1 MDIRAVAES
10 AFDVAY
16 LLVVWWLVVMMIR
29 RRGDLTLQDRRV
41 GLCLTLAF
49 LLLAFGD
56 TAHVGFRVAAYANG
70 GLAVN
75 APLLAVGTFITSI
88 TMTIF
93 YVFMLFAWQ
102 ARFRKPLGP
111 AGWLLLCS
119 AAVRLVA
126 VLAQV
131 GDWGNLAAPYGG
143 SLALFRNL
151 PLFILGI
158 GVLILMWTDGRRAGD
173 RLFQRMAQ
181 FILVSFAFYTPVI
194 LFYTRWPVIGTL
206 MIPKTMAYLVIAF
219 LAYRGL
225 YAPRTGVTR

>member
-10 AFDVAY
+10 TFDIAY

-29 RRGDLTLQDRRV
+29 RRGDLAPQDCRV
-41 GLCLTLAF
+41 GFCLTSAF
-49 LLLAFGD
+49 LLLALGD
-56 TAHVGFRVAAYANG
+56 TAHVGFRVTAYANG
-70 GLAVN
+70 GLAQN
-75 APLLAVGTFITSI
+75 ASLLAVGTFITSI

-102 ARFRKPLGP
+102 ARFRKPLGL
-111 AGWLLLCS
+111 AGWLSLG
-119 AAVRLVA
+119 AAVVRLIA

-131 GDWGNLAAPYGG
+131 SDWGNLAASYGG
-143 SLALFRNL
+143 SLTLFRNL
-151 PLFILGI
+151 PLFVLGI
-158 GVLILMWTDGRRAGD
+158 GVLTLMWSDGRRTGD

-194 LFYTRWPVIGTL
+194 LFYTRWPAIGTL
-206 MIPKTMAYLVIAF
+206 MIPKTMAYLAVAF

-225 YAPRTGVTR
+225 YTPEIIR

>member
-16 LLVVWWLVVMMIR
+16 LLVVWWLVIMMIHR
-29 RRGDLTLQDRRV
+29 RSDLALQDRRV
-41 GLCLTLAF
+41 GFCLTSAF
-49 LLLAFGD
+49 LLLALGD
-56 TAHVGFRVAAYANG
+56 TAHVGFRVTAYVSG
-70 GLAVN
+70 GLAQN
-75 APLLAVGTFITSI
+75 ASLLAVGTLITSI

-111 AGWLLLCS
+111 IGWTLLGA
-119 AAVRLVA
+119 AAVRLIA

-131 GDWGNLAAPYGG
+131 GDWGDLSAPYGG
-143 SLALFRNL
+143 SLTLFRNL

-158 GVLILMWTDGRRAGD
+158 GVLILMWTDGRRASD

-194 LFYTRWPVIGTL
+194 LLYTRWPAVGTL
-206 MIPKTMAYLVIAF
+206 MIPKTMAYLVVAF

-225 YAPRTGVTR
+225 YAPRTNVTR